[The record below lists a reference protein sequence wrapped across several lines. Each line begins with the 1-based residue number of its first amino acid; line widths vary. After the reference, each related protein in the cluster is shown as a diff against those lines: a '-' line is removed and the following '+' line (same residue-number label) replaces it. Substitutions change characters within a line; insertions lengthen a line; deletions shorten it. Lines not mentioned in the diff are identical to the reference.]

1 MSFSNYSFDDLS
13 TVIRHPAMG
22 QLMLQGT
29 GVGSVTFTMSNDTS
43 QHDLAADGSV
53 MTSKIKAGNGT
64 VAISIQQ
71 TSEAHKWF
79 TKLYNYLTVA
89 SLREHT
95 QISLMATSSDM
106 QTTHEGTHMSFQK
119 RADKPYQAQ
128 GGQMTWTFLAGD
140 LKEY

>member
-1 MSFSNYSFDDLS
+1 MGNTTYGFEDLS
-13 TVIRHPAMG
+13 TVITHPAMG

-29 GVGSVTFTMSNDTS
+29 GIGSITFTMANDS
-43 QHDLAADGSV
+43 SSHDLAADGSV

-64 VAISIQQ
+64 VAISVQQ

-89 SLREHT
+89 PLREYAE
-95 QISLMATSSDM
+95 ISLLATSSDM

-128 GGQMTWTFLAGD
+128 GQQVTWTLLVAE

>member
-1 MSFSNYSFDDLS
+1 MSYSDYSFDDLS
-13 TVIRHPAMG
+13 IVITHPAMG
-22 QLMLQGT
+22 QLVIQGS
-29 GVGSVTFTMSNDTS
+29 GVGSITFAMSNDTS

-64 VAISIQQ
+64 VAISVQQ

-79 TKLYNYLTVA
+79 TKLYNYLSTA
-89 SLREHT
+89 SLSEHA
-95 QISLMATSSDM
+95 QISLMATSTVM

-128 GGQMTWTFLAGD
+128 GAQVTWTLLAAD